1 VWIFCFW
8 MGELVQMLSGDLIT
22 YWRVLPIYFWIL
34 AIAVR
39 ESGATIASINTI
51 VEDRKSAVQS
61 GRRSMGVRSSIFQ
74 KIGS

>member
-1 VWIFCFW
+1 

-51 VEDRKSAVQS
+51 VEDRKGAVQS
-61 GRRSMGVRSSIFQ
+61 GRRRILTVGDAQICAS
-74 KIGS
+74 KIAP